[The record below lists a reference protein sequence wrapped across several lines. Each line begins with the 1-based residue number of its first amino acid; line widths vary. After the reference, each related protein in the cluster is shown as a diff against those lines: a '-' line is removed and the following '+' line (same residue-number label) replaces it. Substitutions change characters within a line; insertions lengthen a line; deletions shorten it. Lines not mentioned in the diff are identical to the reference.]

1 MCTAQSQRECQR
13 APLLCRQAKQH
24 RVYCRMQTTQQFI
37 VLRWSGGIAVAPA
50 VCEHALRAVRYLIP
64 SSRESSSNRRS
75 IAIYLFE
82 YYFLFLFDCPTPET
96 GPTWAN

>member
-1 MCTAQSQRECQR
+1 
-13 APLLCRQAKQH
+13 
-24 RVYCRMQTTQQFI
+24 MQTTQQFI

-75 IAIYLFE
+75 IAIYLFDFFFYLTAPRPRQALRGRTE
-82 YYFLFLFDCPTPET
+82 KLNKYSNEICH
-96 GPTWAN
+96 